1 MTNKAAIGY
10 MMLAAKA
17 LGLDEN
23 IIKDLDYTMQA
34 AMDQYT
40 ESQAENVFIKFFVKE
55 AEK

>member
-1 MTNKAAIGY
+1 